1 VCIAVA
7 AASVGMWVTPVDV
20 YVKEAELSIYPHG
33 IHSQL
38 ERFHPLGG
46 RFSLKTAEEIPV
58 QNYVVIIEKVDSL
71 ADNKELM
78 SHCSNDSEI
87 VSYRNVP
94 SHVNPFGVHASRARN
109 SLLFGFLPQIRE
121 LLSLLGEHNFCY
133 HQ

>member
-20 YVKEAELSIYPHG
+20 YVKEAELSIYPHC

-71 ADNKELM
+71 ADNKEL
-78 SHCSNDSEI
+78 CRI
-87 VSYRNVP
+87 ALTTAKKKAPQCALARQ
-94 SHVNPFGVHASRARN
+94 PFRRPCLKGTQLTAFRLPAST
-109 SLLFGFLPQIRE
+109 P
-121 LLSLLGEHNFCY
+121 
-133 HQ
+133 